1 MNVLQRVSRFTT
13 LAAVLAVVAA
23 CFSGNKALTEGQART
38 NTKYPQHILIIRHAE
53 KTGAKDDIHLSKQG
67 KERAEVLDQLFVA
80 SKARP
85 QPLPRPDFIFAASHQ
100 KDSHRPLETVTLLAR
115 KLKLSIN
122 NEYSSKRPPA
132 PGTSNDKKKAAKKKG
147 MQELR
152 DEIFGEPKY
161 YGKTILV
168 VWRHRT
174 IPELA
179 KTLGASK
186 VPPKWDDKVFDRV
199 WQITYDDEGNATFRD
214 LPQLA
219 PHGDGEINPQRG
231 CPEDRTGLPYSR

>member
-13 LAAVLAVVAA
+13 VAAVLAVVAA
-23 CFSGNKALTEGQART
+23 CFSGNKALTEGPART

-53 KTGAKDDIHLSKQG
+53 KTGDKADAHLSKKG

-85 QPLPRPDFIFAASHQ
+85 HPFPRPDFIFAASHQ
-100 KDSHRPLETVTLLAR
+100 KASQRPLETVTLLAR

-122 NEYSSKRPPA
+122 NEYNSKQPPA
-132 PGTSNDKKKAAKKKG
+132 PGTNKDKKKTEQKKR

-152 DEIFGEPKY
+152 TEIFGEPKY
-161 YGKTILV
+161 FGKTILV
-168 VWRHRT
+168 AWRHST

-186 VPPKWDDKVFDRV
+186 VPPKWDDTVFDRV
-199 WQITYDDEGNATFRD
+199 WQITYDDDGKATFRD
-214 LPQLA
+214 LPQRLL
-219 PHGDGEINPQRG
+219 PGDAAK
-231 CPEDRTGLPYSR
+231 